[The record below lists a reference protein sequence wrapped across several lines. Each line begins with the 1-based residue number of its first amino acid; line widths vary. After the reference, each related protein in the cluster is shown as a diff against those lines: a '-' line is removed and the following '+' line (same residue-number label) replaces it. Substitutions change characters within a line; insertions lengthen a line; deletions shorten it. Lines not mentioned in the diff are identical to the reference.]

1 MRINMKINDS
11 DRSFDIEPSEMLY
24 DTLKK
29 SGITSVKKSCGNG
42 SCGVC
47 TVLLDGNPIPS
58 CSYLTVKCDE
68 HSITTIEGVPDEA
81 EKIGMYLTAEG
92 SVQCGF
98 CTPGF
103 LLTIIAMKKELKD
116 PTEEKIKNYLVGNMC
131 RCSGYQGH
139 LRAIKKY
146 LGVS

>member
-1 MRINMKINDS
+1 MKINMRINNS

-29 SGITSVKKSCGNG
+29 LGFTSVKKSCGNG
-42 SCGVC
+42 CCGIC

-58 CSYLTVKCDE
+58 CAYLTVKCDE
-68 HSITTIEGVPDEA
+68 HSITTIEGVPEEA
-81 EKIGMYLTAEG
+81 EKIGVYLTDEG
-92 SVQCGF
+92 AVQCGF